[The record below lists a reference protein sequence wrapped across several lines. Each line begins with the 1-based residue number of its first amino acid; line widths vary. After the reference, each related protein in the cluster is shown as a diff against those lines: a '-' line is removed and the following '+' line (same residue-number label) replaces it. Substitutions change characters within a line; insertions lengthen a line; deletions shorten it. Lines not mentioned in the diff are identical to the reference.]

1 MAKRIATLTL
11 LALAFLSVAAPTKS
25 TRPKKLNKEEVVLKI
40 INKCLQEIELHAA
53 LNDCIEKKKDEARAK
68 YNINFSTFF

>member
-1 MAKRIATLTL
+1 MFKRIAAVALLT
-11 LALAFLSVAAPTKS
+11 ATVIAVAAPTKAP
-25 TRPKKLNKEEVVLKI
+25 RPKKLNKEEIVLKI

-68 YNINFSTFF
+68 YNVNFNTFF